1 MHAYYYFLLTTDKR
15 PELCCLIELLAPI
28 SSNWGLIGGK
38 LGVDIQIIDDLN
50 KSDEMKLDEVIQKW
64 IETKS
69 TPSLW
74 FNIIEIVKGQCPDI
88 ASTIK
93 KYLDHFFNEQEQE
106 KIQGM

>member
-64 IETKS
+64 IETKP
-69 TPSLW
+69 TPTLW
-74 FNIIEIVKGQCPDI
+74 FNIIEIVKGQCPDV

-93 KYLDHFFNEQEQE
+93 KYLDQFFNEQEQA